1 MKVYLLTLISVIIF
15 SCGSDNNPTIISVGK
30 THKVTSNEIYNSEY
44 GISYFW
50 SKPEGPENHKSSWV
64 INDNSVLFTPKVAG
78 EYKLALSVETTT
90 GKVLGVEKF
99 DLLAIDDSSAKKIKK
114 NIEIANENEKNETP
128 KREIL
133 NKKYELGYSIQV
145 SSWDNKKIAE
155 LQKLKLTD
163 LGYNNSYVIRKKINN
178 FETKWRV
185 RIGPYKSIAKAK
197 DIEKLLNELSYTS
210 FISEVKYIK

>member
-99 DLLAIDDSSAKKIKK
+99 DLLAIDDSSAKKIKN

-197 DIEKLLNELSYTS
+197 NIEKLLNNLSYTS

>member
-99 DLLAIDDSSAKKIKK
+99 DLLAIDDSSAKKI
-114 NIEIANENEKNETP
+114 
-128 KREIL
+128 
-133 NKKYELGYSIQV
+133 
-145 SSWDNKKIAE
+145 
-155 LQKLKLTD
+155 
-163 LGYNNSYVIRKKINN
+163 
-178 FETKWRV
+178 
-185 RIGPYKSIAKAK
+185 
-197 DIEKLLNELSYTS
+197 
-210 FISEVKYIK
+210 